1 MRFMF
6 VDRCTCLFTSNQHSI
21 YDDHNILNIMST
33 APTRKELSHDRIL
46 DVASRAIRRSG
57 YRGLG
62 VADIMKEA
70 GLTHGGFYAHF
81 ASRDALMVEAMQ
93 RASHDNQTA
102 LSEAMERR
110 MAKGSSRF
118 ASLIS
123 AYLHDSNLD
132 RPEQGCVVAAL
143 ASEMTRQDDAV
154 REEAQ
159 RRVTDLVALVEASL
173 PTGTEPGQ
181 AAVVAATMVG
191 ALQLARTLGGQAG
204 LALLAQ
210 TRQALIQR
218 HDRLS

>member
-6 VDRCTCLFTSNQHSI
+6 VDRCTCLFTSNQVSI
-21 YDDHNILNIMST
+21 YDDHNILNTMST

-93 RASHDNQTA
+93 RASQDNRAA
-102 LSEAMERR
+102 LSEAMDRW

-118 ASLIS
+118 ASLIA

-154 REEAQ
+154 RLEAQ
-159 RRVTDLVALVEASL
+159 RRVADLVALVEASL
-173 PTGTEPGQ
+173 PMGTEPGQ

>member
-6 VDRCTCLFTSNQHSI
+6 VDRCTCLFTSNRLSI

-93 RASHDNQTA
+93 RASHDNRTA
-102 LSEAMERR
+102 LSEAMERW